1 MFDIGLR
8 YHDNESE
15 IDIIT
20 ECLKLEQVLV
30 IIVIAVIIA
39 VMIKRKNE
47 SEEDEESGDKLNET
61 AASMTY
67 QPGNSRSEI
76 QE

>member
-1 MFDIGLR
+1 M
-8 YHDNESE
+8 
-15 IDIIT
+15 
-20 ECLKLEQVLV
+20 KLEQVLV

-47 SEEDEESGDKLNET
+47 SEDDEESGDKLNET

>member
-1 MFDIGLR
+1 MIMKVKINSELMFEAG
-8 YHDNESE
+8 
-15 IDIIT
+15 
-20 ECLKLEQVLV
+20 KVLV

>member
-1 MFDIGLR
+1 MIMKVKLISLLNLHVR
-8 YHDNESE
+8 S
-15 IDIIT
+15 
-20 ECLKLEQVLV
+20 KLEKVLV

-39 VMIKRKNE
+39 VMIKRKND

>member
-1 MFDIGLR
+1 
-8 YHDNESE
+8 
-15 IDIIT
+15 
-20 ECLKLEQVLV
+20 LKLEKVLV

-47 SEEDEESGDKLNET
+47 SEEDEESGNKDLDET
-61 AASMTY
+61 AGSITY

-76 QE
+76 QG